1 MKFSFV
7 IHIVSFVVST
17 YCSVVMLLPCIWF
30 HFTLLHIVVFEAS
43 PWICCHCF
51 ISSCQINI
59 MCFSAVIVVLQ
70 YYIVLCL
77 FFLCLSPALSYCAL
91 SFLSSSVCTAVT
103 KRPWINCH
111 FRPADCCLLTPPPPI
126 LAKFLLQQ
134 NLEQQLPVP
143 NGPLSPLPKTT
154 FPFSLFRERHLLGI
168 WGGWGRMFQNNLM
181 KIVLVYRG
189 WVARRTDNVFI
200 VVGNWFW
207 PILE

>member
-111 FRPADCCLLTPPPPI
+111 FPPADCCLLTP
-126 LAKFLLQQ
+126 
-134 NLEQQLPVP
+134 
-143 NGPLSPLPKTT
+143 SPLYWRNFWIGEIWSDNWQYLMDLLLLYPAT
-154 FPFSLFRERHLLGI
+154 FPFSLFRERHLLRI
-168 WGGWGRMFQNNLM
+168 RGGWGRCSS
-181 KIVLVYRG
+181 
-189 WVARRTDNVFI
+189 TT
-200 VVGNWFW
+200 
-207 PILE
+207 